1 MIKIKKYLSKTQ
13 YTRGLQCVKSLW
25 LYNYRKDLQA
35 EVSPSMQATFDQ
47 GHEVGDLA
55 RTYFKGGVLLKQG
68 REDISGAIAETKALL
83 DKGETL
89 LFEATFQAENV
100 LVRCDILRK
109 VKGEWQLIEVKSSTE
124 LKDQHLDDIAV
135 QKYVLEASGLKI
147 KRAFLM
153 VIDKEFV
160 RNGPVDPKKF
170 FRLIDV
176 TEEIKDAE
184 AAVPETLKEFFA
196 ALAKTDQEPAIAIG
210 GHCADPY
217 ACDFQAYCWKGIP
230 DYSAYNFGRL
240 KPAVREDL
248 ISRGI
253 LAVKDFPDTL
263 QLSAAQEDFVRCAKT
278 GRPII
283 RKGEVKEFVGAL
295 EYPLYHLDFETLNP
309 AIPLYDGQRPYRQF
323 PFQASLHIE
332 DKAGGLK
339 HYEYLAD
346 GTKDPRQDIV
356 DFLLKYIGRKGTPLA
371 YCSSF
376 EASQIRALAAAFPGQ
391 AGALEALAD
400 RFVDLAAPFR
410 SRHVLF
416 PQFQGGYSI
425 KVVLPTLVPG
435 MTYEGMAVANG
446 GDAQLAFASLLS
458 GKLDKAAAA
467 RVRADLLA
475 YCSQDTL
482 AMVKILA
489 WLKKVK

>member
-1 MIKIKKYLSKTQ
+1 MIKIKKYISKTQ

-35 EVSPSMQATFDQ
+35 EVSPSTQATFDQ

-55 RTYFKGGVLLKQG
+55 RTYYKGGVLLKQG
-68 REDISGAIAETKALL
+68 REDIAGAIKETAELL
-83 DKGETL
+83 AKGTTL
-89 LFEATFQAENV
+89 LYEATFQADNV

-109 VKGEWQLIEVKSSTE
+109 VKGEWHLIEVKSSTE
-124 LKDQHLDDIAV
+124 LKDQHLGDIAV
-135 QKYVLEASGLKI
+135 QKYVIEACGVKI
-147 KRAFLM
+147 ARAFLM

-160 RNGPVDPKKF
+160 RSGPVDPKKF
-170 FRLIDV
+170 FKQIDV
-176 TEEIKDAE
+176 TEDIKDAE
-184 AAVPETLKEFFA
+184 AEVPATLKEFFA
-196 ALAKTDQEPAIAIG
+196 ALAKPGCEPDIAIG
-210 GHCADPY
+210 GHCSNPY
-217 ACDFQAYCWKGIP
+217 DCDFQGYCWKGIP
-230 DYSAYNFGRL
+230 SYSAYNFGRL
-240 KPAVREDL
+240 KPEVREDL

-253 LAVKDFPDTL
+253 LDVKDFPSSL
-263 QLSAAQEDFVRCAKT
+263 ELSAAQEDFVRCAKT

-283 RKGEVKEFVGAL
+283 RKEEVKEFVDSL
-295 EYPLYHLDFETLNP
+295 KYPLYHLDFETLNP
-309 AIPLYDGQRPYRQF
+309 AVPLYDGQKPYRHF

-346 GTKDPRQDIV
+346 GINDPRQDII
-356 DFLLKYIGRKGTPLA
+356 DFLLNHIDSKGTPLA
-371 YCSSF
+371 YCSGF
-376 EASQIRALAAAFPGQ
+376 EASQIRGLAAAFPKH
-391 AGALEALAD
+391 AASLEALAD
-400 RFVDLAAPFR
+400 RFVDLAGPFR

-435 MTYEGMAVANG
+435 MTYEGMPVANG
-446 GDAQLAFASLLS
+446 GDAQIAFASLLS

-467 RVRADLLA
+467 QVRADLLA
-475 YCSQDTL
+475 YCGQDTL

-489 WLKKVK
+489 WLKNN